1 MPVKLLDILSPEC
14 VRVPLLGT
22 TKREVIDELCELV
35 ASREGICDL
44 ESLKR
49 AIWERED
56 QRSTGIG
63 EGLAIPHGKCASV
76 TQLAMAIGQ
85 PTEPL
90 EFGAEDGKPV
100 RLVILLAS
108 PTDKIAEN
116 IQALGKI
123 SRVMTDPAVR
133 ERAYNAET
141 ADELYQLFIE
151 HVNN

>member
-1 MPVKLLDILSPEC
+1 VKLLDILSPDC

-63 EGLAIPHGKCASV
+63 DCLAIPHCKCASV
-76 TQLAMAIGQ
+76 TQLAMAIGR

-90 EFGAEDGKPV
+90 EFGAIDHKPV
-100 RLVILLAS
+100 RLVILLAT
-108 PTDKIAEN
+108 PTDKTAEH

-123 SRVMTDPAVR
+123 ARVMTDPAVR